1 MPLYS
6 DHNIIDGQFKRGLHD
21 YSVKPSSRIW
31 WRIASSLNAQSIKF
45 FSKRTLFIAALILLT
60 GTSAGLFETLHFSKS
75 SVNIKSAIVEDETK
89 TRVFKG
95 NDFAGDKL
103 KDEESRDA
111 RGDAPASGSTT
122 DSEINTALRIADANN
137 SVNALNSDNIFQEE
151 LNPLF
156 PRRNFIEADEFIAT
170 AANRIPERRSDLSLK
185 PPVKY
190 FYLGGVANLNSTWL
204 VDSKSIKSDNLKYES
219 TFGISYGIQG
229 GYIFS
234 RHWGLQVAWH
244 VNSWEGQR
252 YKNLD
257 VYGRTTDLAY
267 NQKSI
272 ALTYTQFPV
281 VVQYKIPMYSRL
293 LNIPVT
299 FNLSFGGQFGQLL
312 AYRIDDS
319 KEELQSNQLFR
330 KSEFASVIGFDYDF
344 FSKKPV
350 FYSLGLRG
358 SYSSSIFKSD
368 APNYFEFEEPHNF
381 LIGLHGAV
389 NFSLAR

>member
-6 DHNIIDGQFKRGLHD
+6 DHNIIDGQFRRLRN

-31 WRIASSLNAQSIKF
+31 WRIASSLNVQKIKV
-45 FSKRTLFIAALILLT
+45 FSKRTLFIAVLVLLT

-75 SVNIKSAIVEDETK
+75 TVNIKSETVNDETK
-89 TRVFKG
+89 TMVLKG
-95 NDFAGDKL
+95 NDFAVDNS
-103 KDEESRDA
+103 KDEEI
-111 RGDAPASGSTT
+111 GDASSGVPPSGSTR
-122 DSEINTALRIADANN
+122 DSEISTALRIADANN
-137 SVNALNSDNIFQEE
+137 SVHALNSDNIFQEE

-156 PRRNFIEADEFIAT
+156 PRRDYIEADEFIAT
-170 AANRIPERRSDLSLK
+170 AAFRSPEYRSDLSLK
-185 PPVKY
+185 PPAKY
-190 FYLGGVANLNSTWL
+190 YYLGGVANLNSTWL
-204 VDSKSIKSDNLKYES
+204 IDSKSIKSDNLKYES

-229 GYIFS
+229 GYNFS
-234 RHWGLQVAWH
+234 SHWGLQVAWL

-299 FNLSFGGQFGQLL
+299 LNLSFGGQFGQLL
-312 AYRIDDS
+312 AFRIDDS
-319 KEELQSNQLFR
+319 KEGLQSNQLFR

-344 FSKKPV
+344 FSKKPI

-358 SYSSSIFKSD
+358 TYSRSIFKSD

-389 NFSLAR
+389 NFNLTR